1 MKLRVGLIGLGD
13 HWQSMHRP
21 ALRMLDE
28 RFDVR
33 AIYCSVAKLAENAVA
48 EFQAD
53 PVDGYQ
59 ALVGRDD
66 IDAVL
71 ILEQTWLK
79 HLPALAACRHGKAI
93 YWAGGLDFD
102 PQHDAGFKLAVE
114 ESGIAFM
121 ASFPRRF
128 APATLRLKELIATH
142 LGPPRL
148 LFCHKRLSLL
158 EQQTRL
164 SRRGDPADPIRSRR
178 SENSTEDSGETM
190 AHGHVEAQATMR
202 NELIELIDWCSYVV
216 GGRPE
221 SVMSANCC
229 PTTSWDYRA
238 LSLRFGNE
246 AETPAVQ
253 LGQAAQQWEREP
265 SPSRSR
271 SGGSSRSEAM
281 AIVGN
286 ATSPFAPTQSSAVRN
301 SGPGASS
308 ESRPP
313 VATAQISCG
322 NYIPAKWQEA
332 IGFRPPAGMQVCCQH
347 GVAFIDLPGTLV
359 WFDDAGRHQESLETE
374 SPVGEKMLG
383 QFHRAVTSLVR
394 NLSGLEDAFLA
405 ASILKAAE
413 TSSVDG
419 TRMMI

>member
-13 HWQSMHRP
+13 QWQTMHRP
-21 ALRMLDE
+21 ALRMLNE

-53 PVDGYQ
+53 PVDGYRSMV
-59 ALVGRDD
+59 ARDD

-71 ILEQTWLK
+71 VLEQTWLK
-79 HLPALAACRHGKAI
+79 HLPAQAACDHGKAI

-102 PQHDAGFKLAVE
+102 PILDAGFKQGVE
-114 ESGIAFM
+114 DSGIAFM

-148 LFCHKRLSLL
+148 LFCHKRLSIL

-164 SRRGDPADPIRSRR
+164 SRRGDAGDAARNRHADVNRENMRGTEPA
-178 SENSTEDSGETM
+178 
-190 AHGHVEAQATMR
+190 EAQTTMR

-216 GGRPE
+216 GGRVE
-221 SVMSANCC
+221 SVMSANCY
-229 PTTSWDYRA
+229 PTSLWDYRA
-238 LSLRFGNE
+238 LSLRFQS
-246 AETPAVQ
+246 AAQTPPVR
-253 LGQAAQQWEREP
+253 LGEAAQQWETASVSVPRVNE
-265 SPSRSR
+265 
-271 SGGSSRSEAM
+271 
-281 AIVGN
+281 
-286 ATSPFAPTQSSAVRN
+286 SA
-301 SGPGASS
+301 A
-308 ESRPP
+308 
-313 VATAQISCG
+313 AAQISCG

-332 IGFRPPAGMQVCCQH
+332 IGFRPPAGMQVCCQN

-359 WFDDAGRHQESLETE
+359 WFDDAGRHQESLESE

-394 NLSGLEDAFLA
+394 NLSGLEDAFRA
-405 ASILKAAE
+405 AAILQAAE
-413 TSSVDG
+413 NSSENG
-419 TRMMI
+419 QRIMIP

>member
-13 HWQSMHRP
+13 QWQTMHRP
-21 ALRMLDE
+21 ALRMLSE

-59 ALVGRDD
+59 AMVARDD

-71 ILEQTWLK
+71 ILEQTWLQY
-79 HLPALAACRHGKAI
+79 LPALAACRHGKAI

-102 PQHDAGFKLAVE
+102 PIEDVGFKTAVE
-114 ESGIAFM
+114 DAGIAFM

-142 LGPPRL
+142 LGSPRL
-148 LFCHKRLSLL
+148 LFCHKRLSLV

-164 SRRGDPADPIRSRR
+164 SRRGDPADPIRSRHG
-178 SENSTEDSGETM
+178 ENLRDDPGDSI

-216 GGRPE
+216 GGLPE
-221 SVMSANCC
+221 SVISANCC
-229 PTTSWDYRA
+229 PNTAWDYRA
-238 LSLRFGNE
+238 LSLRFGSE
-246 AETPAVQ
+246 SLQPALQ
-253 LGQAAQQWEREP
+253 LGQAAGQWEKRP
-265 SPSRSR
+265 SPIRSR
-271 SGGSSRSEAM
+271 SKP
-281 AIVGN
+281 I
-286 ATSPFAPTQSSAVRN
+286 SPSAVETQSA
-301 SGPGASS
+301 ASPAPP
-308 ESRPP
+308 RPA
-313 VATAQISCG
+313 ATAQISCG
-322 NYIPAKWQEA
+322 NYIPAKWEEA

-359 WFDDAGRHQESLETE
+359 WFDDAGRHQESLESE

-394 NLSGLEDAFLA
+394 NLSGLEDAFRA

-413 TSSVDG
+413 TSSESG
-419 TRMMI
+419 SRMMIP

>member
-1 MKLRVGLIGLGD
+1 VKLRVGLIGLGD
-13 HWQSMHRP
+13 QWQTMHRP
-21 ALRMLDE
+21 ALRMLNE

-53 PVDGYQ
+53 PVDGYRSMV
-59 ALVGRDD
+59 ARDD

-71 ILEQTWLK
+71 VLEQTWLK
-79 HLPALAACRHGKAI
+79 HLPAQAACDHGKAI

-102 PQHDAGFKLAVE
+102 PILDAGFKQGVE

-148 LFCHKRLSLL
+148 LFCHKRLSIL
-158 EQQTRL
+158 EQQSRL
-164 SRRGDPADPIRSRR
+164 SRRGDAGDAARNRHAEVNREKTRGTEPA
-178 SENSTEDSGETM
+178 
-190 AHGHVEAQATMR
+190 EAQTTMR

-216 GGRPE
+216 GGRVE
-221 SVMSANCC
+221 SVMSANCY
-229 PTTSWDYRA
+229 PTSLWDYRA
-238 LSLRFGNE
+238 LSLRFQS
-246 AETPAVQ
+246 AAQTPPVR
-253 LGQAAQQWEREP
+253 LGEAAQQWETASVSVP
-265 SPSRSR
+265 K
-271 SGGSSRSEAM
+271 
-281 AIVGN
+281 
-286 ATSPFAPTQSSAVRN
+286 ATESA
-301 SGPGASS
+301 
-308 ESRPP
+308 
-313 VATAQISCG
+313 ATAQISCG

-332 IGFRPPAGMQVCCQH
+332 IGFRPPAGMQVCCQN

-359 WFDDAGRHQESLETE
+359 WFDDAGRHQESLESE

-394 NLSGLEDAFLA
+394 NLSGLEDAFRA
-405 ASILKAAE
+405 AAILQAAE
-413 TSSVDG
+413 SSSENG
-419 TRMMI
+419 QRIMMP

>member
-1 MKLRVGLIGLGD
+1 LIGLGD
-13 HWQSMHRP
+13 QWQTMHRP
-21 ALRMLDE
+21 ALRMLNE

-53 PVDGYQ
+53 PVDGYRSMV
-59 ALVGRDD
+59 ARDD

-71 ILEQTWLK
+71 VLEQTWLK
-79 HLPALAACRHGKAI
+79 HLPAQAACDHGKAI

-102 PQHDAGFKLAVE
+102 PILDAGFKQGVE

-148 LFCHKRLSLL
+148 LFCHKRLSIL
-158 EQQTRL
+158 EQQSRL
-164 SRRGDPADPIRSRR
+164 SRRGDAGDAARNRHAEVNREKTRGTEPA
-178 SENSTEDSGETM
+178 
-190 AHGHVEAQATMR
+190 EAQTTMR

-216 GGRPE
+216 GGRVE
-221 SVMSANCC
+221 SVMSANCY
-229 PTTSWDYRA
+229 PTSLWDYRA
-238 LSLRFGNE
+238 LSLRFQS
-246 AETPAVQ
+246 AAQTPPVR
-253 LGQAAQQWEREP
+253 LGEAAQQWETASVSVP
-265 SPSRSR
+265 K
-271 SGGSSRSEAM
+271 
-281 AIVGN
+281 
-286 ATSPFAPTQSSAVRN
+286 ATESA
-301 SGPGASS
+301 
-308 ESRPP
+308 
-313 VATAQISCG
+313 ATAQISCG

-332 IGFRPPAGMQVCCQH
+332 IGFRPPAGMQVCCQN

-359 WFDDAGRHQESLETE
+359 WFDDAGRHQESLESE

-394 NLSGLEDAFLA
+394 NLSGLEDAFRA
-405 ASILKAAE
+405 AAILQAAE
-413 TSSVDG
+413 SSSENG
-419 TRMMI
+419 QRIMMP